1 MKNLLLRQKELSDRK
16 ELEDKKFLLGK
27 NKTTGLSRTMLKKNI
42 AEDKLDTLL
51 HRYEIL
57 KKREGLNK
65 ENLSLLE
72 RGFLEGNEF
81 MKLGKKKKPVDR
93 VVDVDITILKPYD
106 DKFEKIIHYTD
117 KYKIPYH
124 ENGSK
129 KSYKQLAHDIHAFEM
144 KHLKELVKK
153 GVNNK
158 YNEYGH
164 YINVV

>member
-81 MKLGKKKKPVDR
+81 MKLGKKKKPVDKI
-93 VVDVDITILKPYD
+93 VDVDVAILKPHD
-106 DKFEKIIHYTD
+106 DKFEKI
-117 KYKIPYH
+117 
-124 ENGSK
+124 
-129 KSYKQLAHDIHAFEM
+129 
-144 KHLKELVKK
+144 
-153 GVNNK
+153 NNK
-158 YNEYGH
+158 WMSTY
-164 YINVV
+164 

>member
-1 MKNLLLRQKELSDRK
+1 MILNNE
-16 ELEDKKFLLGK
+16 
-27 NKTTGLSRTMLKKNI
+27 NT
-42 AEDKLDTLL
+42 DTLL

-57 KKREGLNK
+57 KKREGTNK

-81 MKLGKKKKPVDR
+81 MKLNKKKKPIVNETVEINID
-93 VVDVDITILKPYD
+93 VVKPYD
-106 DKFEKIIHYTD
+106 DKFDKIIHYTD

-144 KHLKELVKK
+144 KHLKELMKK
-153 GVNNK
+153 GIDAK
-158 YNEYGH
+158 YKEYGH
-164 YINVV
+164 YINIM